1 MNAEKA
7 ILNAI
12 VKLLEIKTI
21 DIRIVTL
28 EQAREA
34 VDNGIHS
41 GGALSAIIPLVALY
55 YGDIMHIDVEHPT
68 LPGQDLFVLSK
79 GHAVAPLASIYADLG
94 YFEPEIL
101 KNSRSYESILNGHP
115 GPILPGI
122 HTSTGPLGQGICVA
136 GGFAMA
142 GRIEKRFDVFCMT
155 GDGEMQE
162 GTAWEAVMHA
172 GARGADN
179 FCVIVD
185 NNFGQLDNTK
195 RLLLPSEKMA
205 EQFRAF
211 GWNAVEADGTSCSS
225 LLHALSRF
233 KYGERNGKPTVII
246 SKTTKGYGGFAEGTV
261 KHKTTMSDEEV
272 AWEIEQNTRVR
283 EIRCEEYASIMNNPL
298 FHETGIPEVIHQTAS
313 RMNYSIDDVAA
324 GIPPSGRP
332 AVENRASAD
341 KAAAENRAGT
351 IALTTKSHGKKCRPA
366 PKRNKK
372 IASDSLPVLDPAKE
386 YTSDQIVTAAMKQF
400 ARDRRVVTLDADLAS
415 TSGLEKGVS
424 AVDKNR
430 SFNVGVAEA
439 NMMCMGE
446 AFAALGYNAWV
457 STFCPF
463 FNWNVLRRIA
473 IGYQER
479 MEAVANP
486 RGWLSEGHGLD
497 LTFLA
502 TAPNFETKT
511 NGATHMGNDD
521 ILVYGEIAHL
531 KIIDASCPHQLLA
544 IIEWIMEGNKGLV
557 YLRIMRGASPVLYK
571 SKPKFEYG
579 ASYKLKSNPRA
590 DVVLFSS
597 GRGVHEILK
606 ASDLLEE
613 QGIKTEVIDMPSV
626 DEEALLACCDSKKT
640 VVFAE
645 QNNGFLFSA
654 FRKIVFKRGKEIDV
668 KRFLFINTLGPDQE
682 PRFIHSG
689 TYEELIDHCGLS
701 AEAIAKTAIAQLE
714 KR

>member
-55 YGDIMHIDVEHPT
+55 YGGIIHIDVENPT
-68 LPGQDLFVLSK
+68 RLGQDLFVLSK
-79 GHAVAPLASIYADLG
+79 GHAVAPLASIYADFG
-94 YFEPEIL
+94 YFEPAIL

-142 GRIEKRFDVFCMT
+142 GRIDRTFDVFCMT

-162 GTAWEAVMHA
+162 GTTWEAVMHA
-172 GARGADN
+172 GARRVDN

-195 RLLLPSEKMA
+195 RLLLPSENVS
-205 EQFRAF
+205 EQFRSF

-225 LLHALSRF
+225 LFHALRLF
-233 KYGERNGKPTVII
+233 KYGERKGKPTVII

-261 KHKTTMSDEEV
+261 KHKTTMTDEEV
-272 AWEIEQNTRVR
+272 AWEIEQNERVR
-283 EIRCEEYASIMNNPL
+283 EIRCEEFASILNNPL
-298 FHETGIPEVIHQTAS
+298 FHDTGIPEEIRQTVS
-313 RMNYSIDDVAA
+313 RMNYTIDE
-324 GIPPSGRP
+324 
-332 AVENRASAD
+332 AV
-341 KAAAENRAGT
+341 T
-351 IALTTKSHGKKCRPA
+351 IALTVRVPIKKCRSA

-372 IASDSLPVLDPAKE
+372 IVPNSLPSLDPAKE
-386 YTSDQIVTAAMKQF
+386 YTSDQVVASAMQQF
-400 ARDRRVVTLDADLAS
+400 ARDRRVVTFDADLAS

-463 FNWNVLRRIA
+463 FNWNVFRRIA

-479 MEAVANP
+479 MEAAADP
-486 RGWLSEGHGLD
+486 QGWLSEGHGLD

-531 KIIDASCPHQLLA
+531 KIIDVSCPHQLLA
-544 IIEWIMEGNKGLV
+544 VIEWIMEGNRGLV
-557 YLRIMRGASPVLYK
+557 YLRVMRGASPLLYK

-579 ASYKLKSNPRA
+579 TSYKLTSNPRA

-606 ASDLLEE
+606 ASDLLEQ

-626 DEEALLACCDSKKT
+626 DEETLLASCDSKKT

-654 FRKIVFKRGKEIDV
+654 FRKLVFKNEKAIDP
-668 KRFLFINTLGPDQE
+668 KRFLFINTLGPEQE

-701 AEAIAKTAIAQLE
+701 AEAITQTVIAQLE